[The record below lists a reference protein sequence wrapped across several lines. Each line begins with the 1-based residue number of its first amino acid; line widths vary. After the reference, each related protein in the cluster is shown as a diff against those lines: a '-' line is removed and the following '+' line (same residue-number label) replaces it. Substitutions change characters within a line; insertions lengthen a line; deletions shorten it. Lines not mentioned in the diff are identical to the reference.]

1 MWCYNERHMD
11 NFGYTF
17 SLILAIGSIGLLVT
31 SGSLYVCSRLRGS
44 LPSRVEDFLRK
55 DGGTLLFML
64 STIAV
69 LASLT
74 YSEVIGWA
82 PCLLCWYQRIFFY
95 PLPLLLGLALY
106 RKELPSLLP
115 YAKLLTWGG
124 FLIALYHN
132 ILQQFPSLRTAL
144 EGISN
149 CSVGGPSCFD
159 RYVEVFGWLT
169 IPAMSL
175 MSFASLL
182 LLMQLITRLQS
193 SRQ

>member
-17 SLILAIGSIGLLVT
+17 SLVLAIGSIALLVT
-31 SGSLYVCSRLRGS
+31 SMSLCAWYRLRGS
-44 LPSRVEDFLRK
+44 LPSGLEGFLKK

-64 STIAV
+64 SVIAV
-69 LASLT
+69 LASLM

-95 PLPLLLGLALY
+95 PLPLLFGLALY
-106 RKELPSLLP
+106 RSELPNVLP

-124 FLIALYHN
+124 FVIALWHN

-175 MSFASLL
+175 MSFASLVI
-182 LLMQLITRLQS
+182 LMQLITRLRLP
-193 SRQ
+193 RQ